1 MGARRCTRWPAA
13 VSDDLLARAG
23 ALLAANPFAVLLGLE
38 ACRGETGGIE
48 CVLPMRAHVVGNFL
62 INAAHGGA
70 LVALLEAAG
79 ELELCARGLAYT
91 QVIDSSVDY
100 LRPATGAV
108 LHARAELVRL
118 GRRVANV
125 RMSAWSDV
133 PDRPVVAGQ
142 ANYRLTGAGDSA
154 SARR

>member
-1 MGARRCTRWPAA
+1 M
-13 VSDDLLARAG
+13 SDVLLARAG

-38 ACRGETGGIE
+38 ACRAETGGIE
-48 CVLPMRAHVVGNFL
+48 CVLPMRAHVVGNFR
-62 INAAHGGA
+62 IGAAHGGA

-79 ELELCARGLAYT
+79 ELELCARGLVYT

-108 LHARAELVRL
+108 LRARGELVRQ

-125 RMSAWSDV
+125 HLTAWSET
-133 PDRPVVAGQ
+133 PDRPVVSGQ
-142 ANYRLTGAGDSA
+142 ANYRLTGAAEPS